1 MAFPIAPTSSQPGE
15 QTVGLV
21 YNQETA
27 QWERVYR
34 QASTGHLADPTEAL
48 SQEMPVD
55 PPDEDSLRRY
65 ALFCS
70 PSQAASARDDTIV
83 PNLSSAATSEQLWAQ
98 PRPI

>member
-1 MAFPIAPTSSQPGE
+1 MAFPIAPSSSQPGE

-21 YNQETA
+21 YNQDTA

-34 QASTGHLADPTEAL
+34 QAAAGRAAEPPEAL

-65 ALFCS
+65 GS
-70 PSQAASARDDTIV
+70 T
-83 PNLSSAATSEQLWAQ
+83 SSLIQNQNQVCCEFRSLNN
-98 PRPI
+98 

>member
-1 MAFPIAPTSSQPGE
+1 MAFPIAPSSTQPGE

-21 YNQETA
+21 YNQDTA

-34 QASTGHLADPTEAL
+34 QAASGRPAEPPEAL

-65 ALFCS
+65 VTFS
-70 PSQAASARDDTIV
+70 FHHRSFMRSDSGPSIG
-83 PNLSSAATSEQLWAQ
+83 P
-98 PRPI
+98 

>member
-1 MAFPIAPTSSQPGE
+1 MAFPIAPTPSQPGE

-21 YNQETA
+21 YNQDTA

-34 QASTGHLADPTEAL
+34 QAATGRSAEPPEAL

-65 ALFCS
+65 DLFVS
-70 PSQAASARDDTIV
+70 SLPLSVVNISTFTHYTTLYTVTIITV
-83 PNLSSAATSEQLWAQ
+83 
-98 PRPI
+98 

>member
-1 MAFPIAPTSSQPGE
+1 MAFPIAPTPSQPGE

-21 YNQETA
+21 YNQDTA

-34 QASTGHLADPTEAL
+34 QAAAGRSAEPPGAL

-65 ALFCS
+65 
-70 PSQAASARDDTIV
+70 V
-83 PNLSSAATSEQLWAQ
+83 PEELVPIITRRVSSEIQEVLT
-98 PRPI
+98 